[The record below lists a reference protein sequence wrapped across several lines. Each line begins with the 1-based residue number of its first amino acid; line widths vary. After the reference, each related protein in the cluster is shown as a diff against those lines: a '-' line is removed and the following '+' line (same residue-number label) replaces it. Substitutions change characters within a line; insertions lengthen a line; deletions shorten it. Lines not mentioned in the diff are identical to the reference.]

1 LEWIGWGFLVIAA
14 LVAVFLIHT
23 LIQVSR
29 TVRTAEGLLKSLE
42 AEVTPLV
49 RNLKETSDHLNRLL
63 QQAQERLNQIEAL
76 FQTLKESAQTVSTI
90 NRILRGGITST
101 LLNMAGLAVGVK
113 TAGQTLFKSIG
124 KGGSDH
130 GRRK

>member
-14 LVAVFLIHT
+14 LVGVFLIRT

-63 QQAQERLNQIEAL
+63 RQAQERLNQIEAL
-76 FQTLKESAQTVSTI
+76 FQTLKESAQTISMI

-101 LLNMAGLAVGVK
+101 LLNVAGLAVGVK

>member
-14 LVAVFLIHT
+14 LVAVFLIRT
-23 LIQVSR
+23 LIQVSK

-49 RNLKETSDHLNRLL
+49 RNLKVTSDHLNRLL

-101 LLNMAGLAVGVK
+101 LLNVAGLAVGVK

>member
-1 LEWIGWGFLVIAA
+1 MEWIGWGFLVIAA
-14 LVAVFLIHT
+14 LVAVFLIRT
-23 LIQVSR
+23 LIQVSK

-49 RNLKETSDHLNRLL
+49 RNLKVTSDHLNRLL

-101 LLNMAGLAVGVK
+101 LLNVAGLAVGVK

>member
-1 LEWIGWGFLVIAA
+1 
-14 LVAVFLIHT
+14 
-23 LIQVSR
+23 
-29 TVRTAEGLLKSLE
+29 
-42 AEVTPLV
+42 VTPLV
-49 RNLKETSDHLNRLL
+49 RNLKVTSDHLNRLL
-63 QQAQERLNQIEAL
+63 QQAQEQLNQIEAL

-101 LLNMAGLAVGVK
+101 LLNLAGLAVGVK

>member
-1 LEWIGWGFLVIAA
+1 MEWIGWGFLVIAA
-14 LVAVFLIHT
+14 LVAVFLIRT

-101 LLNMAGLAVGVK
+101 LLNVAGLAVGVK

>member
-1 LEWIGWGFLVIAA
+1 MEWIGWGFLVIAA
-14 LVAVFLIHT
+14 LVAVFLIRT

-29 TVRTAEGLLKSLE
+29 TVRTAEGLLKSLG

-101 LLNMAGLAVGVK
+101 LLNVAGLAVGVK

>member
-1 LEWIGWGFLVIAA
+1 MEWIGWGFLVIAA
-14 LVAVFLIHT
+14 LVAVFLIRT

>member
-1 LEWIGWGFLVIAA
+1 MEWIGWGFLVIAA

>member
-14 LVAVFLIHT
+14 LVAVFLIRT
-23 LIQVSR
+23 LIQISR